1 MRGRL
6 MLAVGCLALLV
17 AGHAGAKQGD
27 NDPTIV
33 ILVLNVNEV
42 PAATLTFAEGR
53 ASRILSRA
61 HVHLRWRQG
70 HRALAVT
77 GTGLTCAAPDV
88 SVIEMAFE
96 DPNSPGELQGAL
108 GYAKP
113 FAKDG
118 VRMVI
123 FYRRLS
129 EDQRDPSVLG
139 HIMAHEIGHMLLGTL
154 EHDQSG
160 VMKASWNEREIAGM
174 LSGRVL
180 VFSPAE
186 ADRIANRVAQ
196 RMPQLLASCS
206 SILTETQAMSR

>member
-1 MRGRL
+1 M
-6 MLAVGCLALLV
+6 
-17 AGHAGAKQGD
+17 
-27 NDPTIV
+27 

-129 EDQRDPSVLG
+129 EDQRIECAGPHYGSRDWPYVTWDFG
-139 HIMAHEIGHMLLGTL
+139 ARPIGRHE
-154 EHDQSG
+154 G
-160 VMKASWNEREIAGM
+160 VMERAGDC
-174 LSGRVL
+174 GNAFGDV

-196 RMPQLLASCS
+196 RMPQMLASCS
-206 SILTETQAMSR
+206 